1 MVLQA
6 ATRRGV
12 SARSM
17 QCGRW
22 TVGVQVDVA
31 TSPSVALLDS
41 AARRVDGEWALDPE
55 RNSGTLSDRQNESRC
70 KNYFW
75 RMDGGRVTV
84 PAAGG
89 VFSDVGRLL
98 IICR

>member
-12 SARSM
+12 SSRSM

-31 TSPSVALLDS
+31 MSPSVALLDS
-41 AARRVDGEWALDPE
+41 AARRVDGEWALDAE
-55 RNSGTLSDRQNESRC
+55 RN
-70 KNYFW
+70 
-75 RMDGGRVTV
+75 
-84 PAAGG
+84 
-89 VFSDVGRLL
+89 
-98 IICR
+98 

>member
-41 AARRVDGEWALDPE
+41 AARRVDGEWALDAE
-55 RNSGTLSDRQNESRC
+55 RN
-70 KNYFW
+70 
-75 RMDGGRVTV
+75 
-84 PAAGG
+84 
-89 VFSDVGRLL
+89 
-98 IICR
+98 